1 MVKGYIA
8 FLYRIFFDRFFCGLS
23 HRLDGLRYPA
33 YWAKAKRV
41 GRTRTSLCGLFTN
54 YSCVLN
60 ATIYVSYSHCKVHI
74 PDPRSMVRLHA
85 SPRGM
90 NGRGFQ
96 CRVTPD
102 MIKKLVIRVIVVR
115 KFFISF
121 FLLLFLFLIEAIA
134 GDSGLQCGILM
145 CH

>member
-1 MVKGYIA
+1 MVKGYICVPVQN
-8 FLYRIFFDRFFCGLS
+8 FLIVFFCGLS

-90 NGRGFQ
+90 NGRGLQ

-102 MIKKLVIRVIVVR
+102 MIKILVIRVIVVR

-121 FLLLFLFLIEAIA
+121 FLLLFFFLIEAIA
-134 GDSGLQCGILM
+134 GDRGLHCRILM